1 MIILNTSNKEKSFAG
16 VYQLSFRSLLI
27 GAIGSA
33 IITASSMY
41 TALRMSAL
49 PWPTIFVA
57 VLSMALLKMLGKTTF
72 NEINIAKTAMSAG
85 AMVAGGLAFTLP
97 GLWITGIWQGPDLF
111 KQHFWKVLAIA
122 MAGMILGTVL
132 TWLLRPRFIEKEAL
146 PYPIGAAAAET
157 IVAGDAGGKKSNILF
172 STMGLSAVFTFF
184 RDSLGWIP
192 GAIVSKWLYARNFF
206 IGIWVSP
213 LAVGIGYL
221 IGALY
226 TGVWF
231 LGSVLSYLL
240 IIPVGTAL
248 KIFPSVDDAIA
259 FKNTTGIG
267 LMVGTGIGI
276 LISYIIANVKTISS
290 KKKNIKFMNRGHD
303 ADANCSKRINDTNTT
318 NATDATNAA
327 NTTDS
332 TDVTNT
338 TNNTGKST
346 KCFAFINKTS
356 RILMVLSVAVA
367 FILSIVCGLGI
378 LPSILLMIGV
388 FVTSAMAA
396 TITGQTGINPMEIFG
411 IIVLLAIRI
420 FVDVDATGAFFIAA
434 CVAVSCGYAGDI
446 LNDYK
451 TGHVLGTN
459 PAAQLISEFVGGIV
473 GTVVAAA
480 SLFAIINQFGG
491 VGAEKGLPAAQAFAV
506 SQMVNGI
513 GNPLVFWIAATI
525 GVVLYLIKVPVMTL
539 GIGMYLP
546 FEISSVVFIGGLIR
560 FIFDRKRPGS
570 NETGNIA
577 ASGLLGGEGI
587 TGVTIAIIR
596 MITGG

>member
-1 MIILNTSNKEKSFAG
+1 VLNTFSNGKKERSFAG
-16 VYQLSFRSLLI
+16 VNQLSFRGLLI

-57 VLSMALLKMLGKTTF
+57 VLSLALLKMLGKTTF

-97 GLWITGIWQGPDLF
+97 GLWITGVWQGPDLF
-111 KQHFWKVLAIA
+111 KQHFWKVLAITV
-122 MAGMILGTVL
+122 AGMILGTVL
-132 TWLLRPRFIEKEAL
+132 TWLLRPRFVEEEAL

-157 IVAGDAGGKKSNILF
+157 IVAGDAGGKKSAVLF
-172 STMGLSAVFTFF
+172 GTMGFSALFTFF

-192 GAIVSKWLYARNFF
+192 DAIISKWLYARNFF
-206 IGIWVSP
+206 VGIWVSP

-221 IGALY
+221 IGTLY
-226 TGVWF
+226 IGVWF
-231 LGSVLSYLL
+231 IGAILSYLL

-248 KIFPSVDDAIA
+248 RIFPSVDDAIA
-259 FKNTTGIG
+259 FKNTSGIG

-276 LISYIIANVKTISS
+276 LISYIIT
-290 KKKNIKFMNRGHD
+290 NIKAKEKKVH
-303 ADANCSKRINDTNTT
+303 
-318 NATDATNAA
+318 
-327 NTTDS
+327 
-332 TDVTNT
+332 
-338 TNNTGKST
+338 
-346 KCFAFINKTS
+346 NKTHDKVKDEKVKQS
-356 RILMVLSVAVA
+356 SPISKMSHILIILSIAIAFVLSVA
-367 FILSIVCGLGI
+367 CGLGI
-378 LPSILLMIGV
+378 IPSILLMIGV

-411 IIVLLAIRI
+411 IIVLLAVRI
-420 FVDVDATGAFFIAA
+420 FVNVDTIGAFFIAA
-434 CVAVSCGYAGDI
+434 CVAVSCGYAGDM

-451 TGHVLGTN
+451 TGHILGTN
-459 PAAQLISEFVGGIV
+459 PLAQLISEFVGGII

-491 VGAEKGLPAAQAFAV
+491 VGVDKGLPAAQAFAV
-506 SQMVNGI
+506 SQMVGGI
-513 GNPLVFWIAATI
+513 GNPVVFWIAAII
-525 GVVLYLIKVPVMTL
+525 GIILYLLKVPVMTL

-546 FEISSVVFIGGLIR
+546 FEISSVVFLGGIIR
-560 FIFDRKRPGS
+560 FISDKRNPKS

-587 TGVTIAIIR
+587 TGVTIAIVK
-596 MITGG
+596 MILGS